1 MESFAGGSF
10 RDKVRVAEATTAS
23 LSEQITVIRDDK
35 DAQSHSAGFEVRVE
49 PQQRDGQACSPCA
62 AP

>member
-35 DAQSHSAGFEVRVE
+35 DAQSHSAGFEVRAGGAE
-49 PQQRDGQACSPCA
+49 TGRISPGA